1 MNFSGMNKFYTR
13 GDKMNSVSYE
23 IMDLLLVNAN
33 IITMDEKGSIH
44 QSIGIKDG
52 KIKFIGSNEQAL
64 AIEAVE
70 KLDADGLTVLPGFID
85 THLHLVDY
93 ALFENFIKLYSYTD
107 KEQLIEAGKNFIES
121 DSLKFGWVLGRG
133 WDQNKFTDKKTF
145 PTRYDLDLI
154 SEDIP
159 VLYTRVCGHIA
170 SVNSVGLEMILQL
183 EEAVHLA
190 DYIDKENGI
199 LRESAAYLYMKLLKE
214 LELEEIKS
222 LIVQGHK
229 NLNRAG
235 ITSVHSVDFMALP
248 GNNWENIIKA
258 YKELDEEKRITVRTY
273 EQCMFNSLDSYD
285 DFLQKG
291 YAKDDGT
298 DHFKIG
304 PLKLLADGSLGA
316 RTALLSDPYT
326 DDESTCGYQVFDEI
340 ILGQFF
346 EKAVQND
353 MQIAV
358 HGIGDRSIEI
368 SADMLSKLI
377 DGKNTLRHGIIHA
390 QITNQRILDKIKKSD
405 LILYIQPVFVDTD
418 MDIAEQ
424 RIGKDRMDKIY
435 AWKTM
440 FDMGIKAC
448 GGSDAPVV
456 GFDIM
461 ENIYFAVTRKNIC
474 GLPEGGWMPQE
485 KLSVYEA
492 LRLFTA
498 NAAYASFEE
507 DFKGSLKIGKAADM
521 AIIDRDILKTDPDLI
536 KDIKVVYT
544 IIDGKIVF
552 EDR

>member
-1 MNFSGMNKFYTR
+1 MNILSDDT
-13 GDKMNSVSYE
+13 
-23 IMDLLLVNAN
+23 MDMLIVNAK
-33 IITMDEKGSIH
+33 IVTMDKDDSHH
-44 QSIGIKDG
+44 QAIGIKDG
-52 KIKFIGSNEQAL
+52 KIKFIGNNEQAESIMAL
-64 AIEAVE
+64 ER
-70 KLDADGLTVLPGFID
+70 LDAEGLTVLPGFID

-93 ALFENFIKLYSYTD
+93 ALFENFIKLYSFTD
-107 KEQLIEAGKNFIES
+107 KKQLIEAGKIFIDS

-133 WDQNKFTDKKTF
+133 WDQNKFTDEKTF
-145 PTRYDLDLI
+145 PTRYDLDQI
-154 SEDIP
+154 SENIP

-170 SVNSVGLEMILQL
+170 SVNSIGLEMILQL
-183 EEAVHLA
+183 EESVHLA
-190 DYIDKENGI
+190 DYIDKDNGI

-214 LELEEIKS
+214 LELDEIKA
-222 LIVQGHK
+222 LIMQGHE
-229 NLNRAG
+229 NLNKAG

-258 YKELDEEKRITVRTY
+258 YKELDDEGKITVRTY
-273 EQCMFNSLDSYD
+273 EQCMFNSLDAYD

-291 YAKDDGT
+291 YAKDNGT
-298 DHFKIG
+298 DFFKIG

-316 RTALLSDPYT
+316 RTALLSDPYS
-326 DDESTCGYQVFDEI
+326 DDESTCGYQVFDENT
-340 ILGQFF
+340 LSQFF

-377 DGKNTLRHGIIHA
+377 DKENTLRHGIIHA

-424 RIGKDRMDKIY
+424 RIGKSRMDKVY

-440 FDMGIKAC
+440 HDMGIKAC

-474 GLPEGGWMPQE
+474 GLPEEGWIPQE
-485 KLSVYEA
+485 KLSIYEA
-492 LRLFTA
+492 LLLFTV

-507 DFKGSLKIGKAADM
+507 DFKGSLEIGKAADI
-521 AIIDRDILKTDPDLI
+521 AIIDRDILETDPDLI

-544 IIDGKIVF
+544 IVDGKVVYHQNS
-552 EDR
+552 